1 MNAEKVDWVR
11 EKRRQYYQQH
21 RIEIC
26 KRTIGMYCERSIM
39 RTQKVHSHAVE
50 KLSQQYPFDTYG
62 EGLIKRIIRH
72 QCNIREN
79 DYKYAECFDA
89 GMLAYFYSL
98 NRCVVIKCVNV
109 EAYMKKVIRIYVKC
123 ALVICNE
130 GRNICEEHG
139 FKLISLDQIENI
151 NKY

>member
-1 MNAEKVDWVR
+1 MNAEEVDRIR
-11 EKRRQYYQQH
+11 EKRKRYYQRH

-26 KRTIGMYCERSIM
+26 RKTIGIYCERSIM
-39 RTQKVHSHAVE
+39 RTQKVYSYAVE
-50 KLSQQYPFDTYG
+50 KLSQQYPFDSYG
-62 EGLIKRIIRH
+62 ERLIKHIIR

-79 DYKYAECFDA
+79 NYKYAECFDA
-89 GMLAYFYSL
+89 GMLAYLYSL
-98 NRCVVIKCVNV
+98 NRCVVIKCTHV

-123 ALVICNE
+123 ALLICNE

-139 FKLISLDQIENI
+139 FKLVSLDQIENI